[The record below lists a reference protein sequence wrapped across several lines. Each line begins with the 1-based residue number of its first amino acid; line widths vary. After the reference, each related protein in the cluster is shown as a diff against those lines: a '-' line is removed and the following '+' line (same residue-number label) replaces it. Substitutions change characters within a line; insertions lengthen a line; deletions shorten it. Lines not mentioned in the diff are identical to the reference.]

1 MDGSGIGWASVL
13 VSVLSACA
21 AVGATFVTLREG
33 RAMRRNTEFLA
44 HRDQWWQR
52 WSWVTE
58 RALSGQ
64 TDRRAAAALLA
75 DALATRSWTTD
86 DDEWMYDALRW
97 IVRARTGRRDDN
109 DLRSD

>member
-1 MDGSGIGWASVL
+1 ML

-21 AVGATFVTLREG
+21 AVAATVVTLREG

-58 RALSGQ
+58 RALSDQ
-64 TDRRAAAALLA
+64 ADRRAAAALLA
-75 DALATRSWTTD
+75 DALATRTWTTD

-97 IVRARTGRRDDN
+97 LAEHRQERKDQA
-109 DLRSD
+109 